1 MDGEKGGI
9 GVLIGVK
16 PKKGKDDGE
25 DSGGGEYA
33 EAKKAAAKAMMSAF
47 KAGDEDALVE
57 AMDAYLEC

>member
-1 MDGEKGGI
+1 MKDEGGI

-16 PKKGKDDGE
+16 PKKGKGVDDESSE
-25 DSGGGEYA
+25 DGYA

-57 AMDAYLEC
+57 AMDAYLSC